1 MSDIS
6 CDCGYNYTQT
16 GCPNCKH
23 IPIDYTAEYEQALAN
38 MQREYDKRGDRIEE
52 LEVERDKYHGL
63 FVFWRAEADKLREQ
77 LRATETQLA
86 KAVERLTEIAAQP
99 DYRLPKP
106 QDIASI
112 TLAELKE
119 D

>member
-86 KAVERLTEIAAQP
+86 KAVRLMELSVELATWNT
-99 DYRLPKP
+99 
-106 QDIASI
+106 
-112 TLAELKE
+112 TLLDDVIYFIAELKE